1 MLTVTVTAQADD
13 RTVLPARLRDAM
25 RRLLPSSLVPRSSV
39 QEAPR
44 PSGERMEV
52 SAGGLRRRE
61 RTMVSPG
68 QQGRRSR
75 HDSDRE
81 RGTITL
87 MLLVMFVALLAL
99 AGIVIDGGAKLAQNA
114 IAQEAARAGAG
125 MVNQAKAL
133 ATGTFAVDQ
142 SQALAAAQQ
151 YLARAGYHG
160 TAAPDG
166 ANAIRVT
173 VTVTTRTHVL
183 SIIGIN
189 SMTSTG
195 SATASLVTRVTG
207 PGA

>member
-13 RTVLPARLRDAM
+13 RTPE
-25 RRLLPSSLVPRSSV
+25 VP
-39 QEAPR
+39 
-44 PSGERMEV
+44 
-52 SAGGLRRRE
+52 AGGLRRRE
-61 RTMVSPG
+61 RTMRSPG
-68 QQGRRSR
+68 RQGRRSR
-75 HDSDRE
+75 HDGDRE

-99 AGIVIDGGAKLAQNA
+99 AGIVIDGGAKLDQAENANA